1 MSATIYEKTPNGL
14 YPTGDRTISTFP
26 SGLVRVDQTFVCKT
40 SAAATHRD
48 ALAVGSIFPNGSYIN
63 NAWTAYPSIEGFK
76 IFPEVQ
82 EVQRTDGFT
91 EFKVS
96 GYGRTNTTG
105 TVKKTTK
112 GFWSAN
118 YESVSSF
125 PVWRNFTSKDHTTSR
140 VVLSSEAYDSTLDSS
155 DIDLPVLISGP
166 AVGTSPPYTLTQI
179 GAQQITSFGYYEEI
193 TTTYGYVGYQ
203 VAS

>member
-40 SAAATHRD
+40 SAAASHRAD
-48 ALAVGSIFPNGSYIN
+48 LAVGEEFPNGSYPTID
-63 NAWTAYPSIEGFK
+63 GLK

-91 EFKVS
+91 EFRVS
-96 GYGRTNTTG
+96 GYGRTSVTG
-105 TVKKTTK
+105 SVRKTTK
-112 GFWSAN
+112 QFWSLK
-118 YESVSSF
+118 YDGESF
-125 PVWRNFTSKDHTTSR
+125 LPVWRNFTSKDHTTSR
-140 VVLSSEAYDSTLDSS
+140 VEVSTEEYDPA
-155 DIDLPVLISGP
+155 IDTSGIASPVLISGV
-166 AVGTSPPYTLTQI
+166 AVGTSPPYILTQI
-179 GAQQITSFGYYEEI
+179 GAQQINDFGFWQEI

-203 VAS
+203 VTS

>member
-14 YPTGDRTISTFP
+14 YPTGDRTVSTFP
-26 SGLVRVDQTFVCKT
+26 SGLVRVDQTFFCKT
-40 SAAATHRD
+40 SAAVYYRAE
-48 ALAVGSIFPNGSYIN
+48 LAVGNDFPNGVH
-63 NAWTAYPSIEGFK
+63 PSFDGLK
-76 IFPEVQ
+76 IFPDAQ

-96 GYGRTNTTG
+96 GYGRTNTSG

-112 GFWSAN
+112 EFVSAN
-118 YESVSSF
+118 YEGVSSL
-125 PVWRNFTSKDHTTSR
+125 PVWRYFTSKDHTTSR
-140 VVLSSEAYDSTLDSS
+140 VVLSFEEYDSTIDSS
-155 DIDLPVLISGP
+155 GIALPVLISG
-166 AVGTSPPYTLTQI
+166 AVVGTVPPYVLQQI
-179 GAQQITSFGYYEEI
+179 GAQQINDFGIFQEI